1 MGPSKAHKLPMEVS
15 MVKCVK
21 REKLKQNVPVWK
33 PERFIGLRAVA
44 DRFLHKNRFLKM
56 ETVEGA
62 YFERKRRELSRF
74 ETAVELALNDAVSPL
89 MVEYESL
96 KPLAERSV
104 PEPVDNNSDTVVT
117 TGYRRR
123 LRQERENAAA
133 QRGKV
138 NDARGKRMK
147 LAATIRAQAERAQR
161 QIEDAYKEVNVA
173 LVRYCKAA
181 YFTVVENEI
190 PRVSSSFLA
199 DVYLKRLGLDA

>member
-1 MGPSKAHKLPMEVS
+1 
-15 MVKCVK
+15 MVKYVK
-21 REKLKQNVPVWK
+21 SEKMKQNVPVWK
-33 PERFIGLRAVA
+33 PEHFVGLRAVA
-44 DRFLHKNRFLKM
+44 DRFMHKNRFLKM
-56 ETVEGA
+56 NTVEGA

-89 MVEYESL
+89 VAEYRSL

-104 PEPVDNNSDTVVT
+104 PEPVDNSGAVVT

-123 LRQERENAAA
+123 LRQQRENAAA

-138 NDARGKRMK
+138 SDARRKRGE
-147 LAATIRAQAERAQR
+147 LAVNVRAQAERAQH
-161 QIEDAYKEVNVA
+161 QIEDAYKEVNVE

-190 PRVSSSFLA
+190 PRVSSSFSA
-199 DVYLKRLGLDA
+199 DVYLKRLGLDE

>member
-1 MGPSKAHKLPMEVS
+1 MIKYVKSKKMEKS
-15 MVKCVK
+15 A
-21 REKLKQNVPVWK
+21 PIWK
-33 PERFIGLRAVA
+33 PEHFVGLRAVA
-44 DRFLHKNRFLKM
+44 DRFMRKNRFLKM
-56 ETVEGA
+56 DTVEGA

-89 MVEYESL
+89 MTKYESL

-138 NDARGKRMK
+138 NDARCKRME
-147 LAATIRAQAERAQR
+147 LAATIRAQAERAQH
-161 QIEDAYKEVNVA
+161 QIEDAYKEVNVE

-190 PRVSSSFLA
+190 PRVSSSFSA

>member
-1 MGPSKAHKLPMEVS
+1 MIKYVKSKKMEKS
-15 MVKCVK
+15 A
-21 REKLKQNVPVWK
+21 PIWK
-33 PERFIGLRAVA
+33 PEHFVGLRAVA
-44 DRFLHKNRFLKM
+44 DRFMRKNRFLKM
-56 ETVEGA
+56 DTVEGA

-89 MVEYESL
+89 MAKYESL

-138 NDARGKRMK
+138 NDARCKRME
-147 LAATIRAQAERAQR
+147 LAATIRAQAERAQH
-161 QIEDAYKEVNVA
+161 QIEDAYKEVNVE

-190 PRVSSSFLA
+190 PRVSSSFSA

>member
-1 MGPSKAHKLPMEVS
+1 MIKYVKSKKMEKS
-15 MVKCVK
+15 A
-21 REKLKQNVPVWK
+21 PIWK
-33 PERFIGLRAVA
+33 PEHFVGLRAVA
-44 DRFLHKNRFLKM
+44 DRFMRKNRFLKM

-89 MVEYESL
+89 KAEYESL

-104 PEPVDNNSDTVVT
+104 PEPVNNNSGTVVT

-123 LRQERENAAA
+123 LRQQRENVDV
-133 QRGKV
+133 QRSKM
-138 NDARGKRMK
+138 NEAHRKRVE
-147 LAATIRAQAERAQR
+147 LASIIRAQAERAQR
-161 QIEDAYKEVNVA
+161 QIEDAYEEVNVE

-190 PRVSSSFLA
+190 PRVSSSFSA
-199 DVYLKRLGLDA
+199 DVYLKRLGLDE

>member
-1 MGPSKAHKLPMEVS
+1 MIKFVKSKKMEKS
-15 MVKCVK
+15 A
-21 REKLKQNVPVWK
+21 PIWK

-56 ETVEGA
+56 DTVEGA

-74 ETAVELALNDAVSPL
+74 ETTVELALNDAVDP
-89 MVEYESL
+89 MVSEYKSL
-96 KPLAERSV
+96 KSLAERSV
-104 PEPVDNNSDTVVT
+104 PEPVDNNSGAVVT

-123 LRQERENAAA
+123 LRQQRENATA

-138 NDARGKRMK
+138 SDARRKRVE
-147 LAATIRAQAERAQR
+147 LAANVRAQAERAQH
-161 QIEDAYKEVNVA
+161 QIEDAYKEVNVE

-190 PRVSSSFLA
+190 PRVSSSFSA
-199 DVYLKRLGLDA
+199 DVYLKRLGLDE

>member
-1 MGPSKAHKLPMEVS
+1 MIKYVKSKKMEKS
-15 MVKCVK
+15 A
-21 REKLKQNVPVWK
+21 PIWK
-33 PERFIGLRAVA
+33 PEHFVGLRAVA
-44 DRFLHKNRFLKM
+44 DRFMRKNRFLKM
-56 ETVEGA
+56 DTVEGA

-89 MVEYESL
+89 MAKYESL

-138 NDARGKRMK
+138 NDARCKRME
-147 LAATIRAQAERAQR
+147 LAATIRTQAERAQH
-161 QIEDAYKEVNVA
+161 QIEDAYKEVNVE

-190 PRVSSSFLA
+190 PRVSSSFSA

>member
-1 MGPSKAHKLPMEVS
+1 MIKYVKSKKMEKS
-15 MVKCVK
+15 A
-21 REKLKQNVPVWK
+21 PIWK
-33 PERFIGLRAVA
+33 PEYFVGLRAVA
-44 DRFLHKNRFLKM
+44 DRFMRKNRFLKM
-56 ETVEGA
+56 DTVEGA

-89 MVEYESL
+89 MAKYESL

-138 NDARGKRMK
+138 NDPH
-147 LAATIRAQAERAQR
+147 
-161 QIEDAYKEVNVA
+161 
-173 LVRYCKAA
+173 C
-181 YFTVVENEI
+181 
-190 PRVSSSFLA
+190 S
-199 DVYLKRLGLDA
+199 LGFGICIAHWL

>member
-1 MGPSKAHKLPMEVS
+1 MEKS
-15 MVKCVK
+15 A
-21 REKLKQNVPVWK
+21 PIWK
-33 PERFIGLRAVA
+33 PEHFVGLRAVA
-44 DRFLHKNRFLKM
+44 DRFMRKNRFLKM
-56 ETVEGA
+56 DTVEGA

-89 MVEYESL
+89 MAKYESL

-123 LRQERENAAA
+123 LRQERENTAA

-138 NDARGKRMK
+138 NDAHCKRME
-147 LAATIRAQAERAQR
+147 LAATIRAQAERAQH
-161 QIEDAYKEVNVA
+161 QIEDAYKEVNVE

-190 PRVSSSFLA
+190 PRVSSSFSA

>member
-1 MGPSKAHKLPMEVS
+1 M
-15 MVKCVK
+15 
-21 REKLKQNVPVWK
+21 R
-33 PERFIGLRAVA
+33 
-44 DRFLHKNRFLKM
+44 KNRFLKM
-56 ETVEGA
+56 DTVEGA

-89 MVEYESL
+89 MAKYESL

-138 NDARGKRMK
+138 NDPH
-147 LAATIRAQAERAQR
+147 
-161 QIEDAYKEVNVA
+161 
-173 LVRYCKAA
+173 C
-181 YFTVVENEI
+181 
-190 PRVSSSFLA
+190 S
-199 DVYLKRLGLDA
+199 LGLGICIAHWL